1 MIYVP
6 NIGEKEMLRSILQNM
21 EVILGLYKNQVIPD
35 GNTTADTLVELAT
48 GGGRAYAPKPLAP
61 ALNESAPAAN
71 QWYLGLNAQG
81 KAEVQYHNA
90 AVNWVMAQAD
100 VDDAATIYGAFGYIW
115 VLPFDGGVT
124 EIKPGGQIKGGTS
137 GATGIA
143 ALTSLLSGVWGSTA
157 AGLLFLKTKSG
168 AWQND
173 ENIIINGKASAI
185 AVNAGGTGYNVGDI
199 ANIIQDGATGS
210 NLVVTAV
217 NAGVVTGAV
226 LVDGGQ
232 GHSVAAGLATAN
244 IVGSGTGLTVDISA
258 LSTAALAVSNSG
270 TLNAGDAHKRLLFVD
285 AFTEGHAIDTVGLT
299 VEYTPKITLS
309 TA

>member
-21 EVILGLYKNQVIPD
+21 EVTLGLYKNQVIPD

-48 GGGRAYAPKPLAP
+48 GGGRAYASKTLLSV
-61 ALNESAPAAN
+61 LNESALAAN

-90 AVNWVMAQAD
+90 ALSWVMAQAD
-100 VDDAATIYGAFGYIW
+100 VDDAATVYGAFGYLL

-124 EIKPGGQIKGGTS
+124 EIKPGDKIKGGTS
-137 GATGIA
+137 GATAIVA
-143 ALTSLLSGVWGSTA
+143 MVSLLSGTWGSDA
-157 AGLLFLKTKSG
+157 AGVLFLKTKSG
-168 AWQND
+168 TWQND
-173 ENIIINGKASAI
+173 ENIIYNGKIATIAI
-185 AVNAGGTGYNVGDI
+185 NAGGSGYAVGDI
-199 ANIIQDGATGS
+199 VSITQTGAAGAKA
-210 NLVVTAV
+210 VVTTI
-217 NAGVVTGAV
+217 NAGEVTGLA
-226 LVDGGQ
+226 LVEGGQ
-232 GHSVAAGLATAN
+232 GYAVATGLATAN
-244 IVGSGTGLTVDISA
+244 IVGSGTGLTVDIST
-258 LSTAALAVSNSG
+258 LSTTALALSNSG

-285 AFTEGHAIDTVGLT
+285 AFTEGHALDTVGLT

>member
-48 GGGRAYAPKPLAP
+48 GGGRAYAPKTLAP

-90 AVNWVMAQAD
+90 ALSWVMAQAD
-100 VDDAATIYGAFGYIW
+100 VDDAVTIYGAFGYIW
-115 VLPFDGGVT
+115 VLPFDAGVT
-124 EIKPGGQIKGGTS
+124 EIKPGDKIKGGTDTTL
-137 GATGIA
+137 ATV
-143 ALTSLLSGVWGSTA
+143 ALASLLSGTWGSDA
-157 AGLLFLKTKSG
+157 AGLLFLRSKSG

-173 ENIIINGKASAI
+173 ENIIINGKVSAI

-199 ANIIQDGATGS
+199 ANIIQAGATGS
-210 NLVVTAV
+210 KLVVTAV

-270 TLNAGDAHKRLLFVD
+270 TMNAGDAHRRLLFVD
-285 AFTEGHAIDTVGLT
+285 AFTEGHAVDTVGLT